1 MSFSLSYRDAMRQLA
16 ESAQPDRPA
25 HTRLQALTTLIR
37 ELSPSNP
44 HHEAVARAL
53 KPAPSPDPTFPEAPL
68 SAGQQ
73 KDFHLHPVEADL
85 ANLTRGEDAPPDEDN
100 NDEEEDDPW

>member
-1 MSFSLSYRDAMRQLA
+1 MPFPLTYRDAMHQLA

-53 KPAPSPDPTFPEAPL
+53 KPDPSPDPIFPEAPL
-68 SAGQQ
+68 TSGQQ
-73 KDFHLHPVEADL
+73 TDFHLHPVEADL
-85 ANLTRGEDAPPDEDN
+85 ADLTTGEDPPPDD
-100 NDEEEDDPW
+100 DDSPEEEDDPW